1 MKKITIKDLAALA
14 GVSPSCVS
22 MILNEQNLG
31 RFSEE
36 TIQKVHQARRETG
49 YIPKK
54 NQRHKNPKEKILI
67 ICPSVMN
74 PYYATLVQGMEQ
86 EAKQRGFITM
96 IYTTYWD
103 QQAER
108 DIMEMMIES
117 DFAGIIFSMIP
128 QQRELAEQIS
138 RQIPMVA
145 VGDRNVNL
153 NIDTVDVSNYQ
164 SGRMMGE
171 HLIELGHKHI
181 AYISTALNADHSSR
195 INRYDGLKSIYDEAC
210 PEGSVKIFS
219 QDVTT
224 ETELGTTSIEYEVG
238 YRLTEECLETHP
250 NITALVAINDMVGY
264 GVRQALLDA
273 GKRIPEDI
281 SLCGFDN
288 IYPSRFHDID
298 LTTIE
303 YAIMERGKG
312 SVRLLSAKLEKDSDL
327 LDNNAITRM
336 EYHSRLIVGNSSG
349 PANRGEK

>member
-1 MKKITIKDLAALA
+1 MKKTTIKDLAAIA
-14 GVSPSCVS
+14 GVSASCVS

-36 TIQKVHQARRETG
+36 TIQRVHQARRETG
-49 YIPKK
+49 YIPKR
-54 NQRHKNPKEKILI
+54 NQRHKHPKEKILI
-67 ICPSVMN
+67 ICPSVIN

-86 EAKQRGFITM
+86 EAKHRGFVTM
-96 IYTTYWD
+96 IYTTYWN
-103 QQAER
+103 QESER
-108 DIMEMMIES
+108 EIMEMAMES

-128 QQRELAEQIS
+128 QHRELAEEIS
-138 RQIPMVA
+138 KQIPMVA

-153 NIDTVDVSNYQ
+153 NIDTVDVSNHL

-195 INRYDGLKSIYDEAC
+195 INRYEGLKSIYTELC
-210 PEGSVKIFS
+210 PEGSIDIFS

-238 YRLTEECLETHP
+238 YELTKQCLNERP
-250 NITALVAINDMVGY
+250 NITALVAINDMVAY

-327 LDNNAITRM
+327 LDDNAITRM
-336 EYHSRLIVGNSSG
+336 EYHSRLIIGTSSG
-349 PANRGEK
+349 LAKTE